1 MNHKHMMKRLALS
14 TLLLSAVASPVMAN
28 AAENSEAQASTPTMK
43 AIALQK
49 DGNTKFAPFA
59 IMLSNP
65 LDLAKTYAPDTV
77 QDWEA
82 TLDKFD
88 KLASSKFTKMTA
100 STTVSATEQT
110 DVKPNITELKVER
123 KLVSGKDSSDKM
135 PANAVKMIKVES
147 AHDAQDGDITFTE
160 TKGLNVEV
168 KTGVAITTDSGEIKD
183 PFFKAQIELSKA
195 EQSKDADQIKQ
206 SLANLLEQYKQR
218 IADWEVEK

>member
-28 AAENSEAQASTPTMK
+28 AATSPDAKASTPAQKT
-43 AIALQK
+43 ITLQK
-49 DGNTKFAPFA
+49 DGNQEFTSFA
-59 IMLSNP
+59 IVMTNP

-77 QDWEA
+77 QDWK
-82 TLDKFD
+82 TTMDKFD
-88 KLASSKFTKMTA
+88 KLAASKFTKMTA
-100 STTVSATEQT
+100 SAAVSAPEHT
-110 DVKPNITELKVER
+110 DVKQNITELKAER
-123 KLVSGKDSSDKM
+123 KLVTGKDSSDKL

-147 AHDAQDGDITFTE
+147 AQDAQDGDTTF
-160 TKGLNVEV
+160 TKGLNVNV
-168 KTGVAITTDSGEIKD
+168 TTGVAITTDSVEIKD